1 MLRIQRC
8 LVPGSVFL
16 APELARVAGLSLCR
30 MLPAGTSLHKVV
42 PCTQSMGYIPGV
54 WIYTECAHTAGCLYA
69 LKCVPTP
76 KACVPL
82 KYGTCT
88 KCGIYFK
95 MCIAPCGMIMY
106 SIWRVARGV
115 VLRPKQKHVLVGGL
129 KSLWPKAGRE
139 TVSPHS
145 FLSVLLRCCNIKF
158 CPAVQGSLRSSLHG
172 DGYTL

>member
-76 KACVPL
+76 K
-82 KYGTCT
+82 G
-88 KCGIYFK
+88 
-95 MCIAPCGMIMY
+95 MCAPEVWHMHQVWNILQNVY
-106 SIWRVARGV
+106 RTLRYDNVQHIGV
-115 VLRPKQKHVLVGGL
+115 
-129 KSLWPKAGRE
+129 
-139 TVSPHS
+139 
-145 FLSVLLRCCNIKF
+145 
-158 CPAVQGSLRSSLHG
+158 
-172 DGYTL
+172 